1 MAKVAFLFP
10 GQGSQAVGMG
20 KALCQASAAARQTF
34 EEADAALG
42 WSLSKLCF
50 EGPEEELRR
59 TAVTQPAILTT
70 SVAAWRALGE
80 AGAPTPVAVCGH
92 SLGEYSALVAAG
104 CLSLRDAVKAVNAR
118 GQFMQEAVPEGVGAM
133 AAVLGLAPEKIAE
146 ICAGLSKPADNLL
159 VEVANYNGPDQ
170 TVISGHKAGVE
181 AAGAALKE
189 AGAKRVLP
197 LPVSAP
203 FHCGLMAPVRN
214 RLAHVLEGCT
224 FAPLAVPCITNV
236 TAEPNQDPMRQ
247 RELLLDQVTHSVRFT
262 QSIGSLLAKG
272 VDTVV
277 ELGPGKVL
285 CGMVKRVDKAVK
297 LLNVEDPASLEATRT
312 ALAG

>member
-1 MAKVAFLFP
+1 MGRIALLFP

-20 KALCQASAAARQTF
+20 KALADKYPAARAVFDQ
-34 EEADAALG
+34 ADAALG
-42 WSLSKLCF
+42 WPLSKLCF
-50 EGPEEELRR
+50 EGPDTELKR

-70 SVAAWRALGE
+70 SIAVWKVATAELGLT
-80 AGAPTPVAVCGH
+80 ADAVCGH

-104 CLSLRDAVKAVNAR
+104 CLTLRDAVKAVNAR
-118 GQFMQEAVPEGVGAM
+118 GQFMQTAVPEGVGAM
-133 AAVLGLAPEKIAE
+133 GAVLGLDAAAIREV
-146 ICAGLSKPADNLL
+146 CAKVSNPAAGEL

-181 AAGAALKE
+181 KATAALKE

-203 FHCGLMAPVRN
+203 FHCGLMKPVQAQ
-214 RLAHVLEGCT
+214 LQHVLDGCT
-224 FAPLAVPCITNV
+224 FAPLAVPCVANV
-236 TAEPNQDPMRQ
+236 NAEPNQDPMKHRG
-247 RELLLDQVTHSVRFT
+247 LLIDQVVASVRFT
-262 QSIGSLLAKG
+262 QSVEALLGMG
-272 VDTVV
+272 VDTFV

-285 CGMVKRVDKAVK
+285 TGIVKRIRKDVK
-297 LLNVEDPASLEATRT
+297 LINIEDPAGLDAARA